1 MSGYESRMYRQ
12 TLYSNERLTIYNERN
27 GTSLSL
33 QTPIARY
40 CRRDCLLDTVVE
52 IVLIFR
58 KHIVE
63 HTTQWS
69 KVLDWFLEVAGLI
82 PDVA

>member
-40 CRRDCLLDTVVE
+40 CLRDCLLDTVVE

-69 KVLDWFLEVAGLI
+69 KVLDRFLEVAGLI